1 MSKAPIKK
9 ISICGFGLIGGCMAL
24 DFLKGSS
31 KFKLYAYDHRQVLNR
46 LARQKKFKVNC
57 ESNFAKAVGNAD
69 IIVLSAP
76 HKANEQMLT
85 QLGKMKSL
93 ENCLI
98 IDTGAVKQP
107 IAKQASRLSFGKG
120 TQFLP
125 THPMA
130 GKEKAGFENSDASLF
145 NNHSWFLDESIKLNP
160 VNNAKLKW
168 MTKQLGAKPT
178 YISNRL
184 HDELM
189 SEISHLPQLISTV
202 LGGQVNPNLISLAGP
217 GLRSMLRLSGSP
229 YSVWSEIISENRTEI
244 IKALHLFRDNLG
256 KVSRMIEK
264 EQPLTQVFKAASR
277 SYRCL

>member
-9 ISICGFGLIGGCMAL
+9 ITICGFGLIGGCMAL
-24 DFLKGSS
+24 DFLKSRAN
-31 KFKLYAYDHRQVLNR
+31 FKLFAYDRPNVLKR
-46 LARQKKFKVNC
+46 LTRQKRFKVNC
-57 ESNFAKAVGNAD
+57 ESNFSKAVSDAD

-85 QLGKMKSL
+85 QLAKMKSL

-107 IAKQASRLSFGKG
+107 IAKLASRQTFGQG

-125 THPMA
+125 SHPMA
-130 GKEKAGFENSDASLF
+130 GKEKAGFENSDAQLF

-168 MTKQLGAKPT
+168 MTRQLGTKPT
-178 YISNRL
+178 YIPNRL

-202 LGGQVNPNLISLAGP
+202 LG
-217 GLRSMLRLSGSP
+217 
-229 YSVWSEIISENRTEI
+229 
-244 IKALHLFRDNLG
+244 
-256 KVSRMIEK
+256 
-264 EQPLTQVFKAASR
+264 
-277 SYRCL
+277 